1 MRDPYQVLGVA
12 RDASEADVKKA
23 FRKAAKTWHPDHNK
37 DPKAKERFA
46 EINAAYE
53 IVGDKEKRGQFDRG
67 EIDAEGKPK
76 FQGFEGFHPGG
87 GGRGGFGGG
96 QGFEG
101 FSFGFGQDGR
111 VDPSDIF
118 GDAFRDAMG
127 GRGRG
132 RRTPPRGADIEAE
145 IVISLRDAA
154 EGGQKRL
161 HLPSGNDVNMNIP
174 AGIRDGKV
182 MRLKGQGD
190 PSPFGGEHGDALLT
204 VRIAPDDHFTL
215 DGDTLRAR
223 LPVDLEDAVLGGK
236 VRVPTLDGEV
246 AMTIPAMTSSGRS
259 LRLRG
264 KGFPTGKGDS
274 RGDLIVT
281 VDVRLPEEADPEL
294 TALMQKRRDARI

>member
-76 FQGFEGFHPGG
+76 FQGFEGFHPGA
-87 GGRGGFGGG
+87 GGRSGFGGG

-127 GRGRG
+127 GRARG
-132 RRTPPRGADIEAE
+132 RRAPPRGADIEAE
-145 IVISLRDAA
+145 IIISLRDAA

-161 HLPSGNDVNMNIP
+161 HLPSGSDVNMNIP

-204 VRIAPDDHFTL
+204 VRIAPDERFTL

-246 AMTIPAMTSSGRS
+246 AMTIPPMTSSGRN

-264 KGFPTGKGDS
+264 KGFPTGKGDA

-281 VDVRLPEEADPEL
+281 VDVRLPDEADPEL
-294 TALMQKRRDARI
+294 TALMQKRRDASV

>member
-23 FRKAAKTWHPDHNK
+23 FRKAAKTWHPDHSKEPN
-37 DPKAKERFA
+37 AKERFA
-46 EINAAYE
+46 EINSAYE

-87 GGRGGFGGG
+87 GGGRGGFGGG
-96 QGFEG
+96 QGFGG
-101 FSFGFGQDGR
+101 FAHGFDGR

-127 GRGRG
+127 GRARG

-145 IVISLRDAA
+145 ITISLRDAA
-154 EGGQKRL
+154 QGGQKRL
-161 HLPSGNDVNMNIP
+161 HLPSGRDVNMNIP
-174 AGIRDGKV
+174 AGMRDGKV

-204 VRIAPDDHFTL
+204 VRIAPDAHFTL
-215 DGDTLRAR
+215 DGDTLRAP

-236 VRVPTLDGEV
+236 VRVTTLEGEV
-246 AMTIPAMTSSGRS
+246 AMSIPPMTSSGRS

-264 KGFPTGKGDS
+264 KGFPTGKGDA

-281 VDVRLPEEADPEL
+281 VEIRLPEKEDPEL
-294 TALMQKRRDARI
+294 TALMQKRRDASI